1 MELPTLPLLPPHVVL
16 LKEEPT
22 EGTLRPQGSLSCVTK
37 LLYCLL
43 ARFNTNTFT
52 SSCAL
57 QLGGDFTVPSTPTA
71 AIRESTI
78 FSQEVFMLR
87 SFDFY
92 SHRSK
97 KINVNLQLS
106 FK

>member
-22 EGTLRPQGSLSCVTK
+22 EGTLRPQGSLSSITK
-37 LLYCLL
+37 LYCLL

-57 QLGGDFTVPSTPTA
+57 QLGGGAVHCPLNTDRSHQRKHHFLTQGIHVEKFGSPLPSPTTHSEFA
-71 AIRESTI
+71 A
-78 FSQEVFMLR
+78 
-87 SFDFY
+87 
-92 SHRSK
+92 
-97 KINVNLQLS
+97 
-106 FK
+106 